1 MSINNSIL
9 KLLNMK
15 DKNLNFNE
23 NFVVEREIK
32 NKRCLVILGYLKND
46 FEFMSRYGNIVP
58 LIDKL
63 IESDKTN

>member
-32 NKRCLVILGYLKND
+32 NKRCLVILGYPSLT
-46 FEFMSRYGNIVP
+46 
-58 LIDKL
+58 LL
-63 IESDKTN
+63 

>member
-32 NKRCLVILGYLKND
+32 NKRCLVREHSKINV
-46 FEFMSRYGNIVP
+46 NIF
-58 LIDKL
+58 
-63 IESDKTN
+63 